1 MSQRK
6 AISKTNCLVRN
17 NQQTH
22 AGMRNLVGVQTKRYM
37 AVTEILF
44 KELPFRPD
52 RNQVFYIEN
61 GYDEVAND
69 FIHRHYFDLKSM
81 FSRIGMDFYYLPY
94 LLRERDIEAKVR
106 YYAPYLS
113 PKLLVQEVQSNA
125 FVPYISGA
133 GEKAALKPSF
143 LFEGRQDGYLG
154 DVKFLAVAFE
164 SIIASNVDI
173 VEQLMHLVI
182 STREAFYVEEQER
195 RLQES
200 RKYETERH
208 SMCCEIEENMACPS
222 AAPESDSIP
231 IHEKIVLDKSESRK
245 DNKTSSKPEGM
256 PGRLFNRAGIK
267 ASFCYN
273 EADEDET
280 PQKAQEE
287 IEEEQSLKET
297 AEILRDLRMTVQ
309 RLRLE
314 GVSLMAIHE
323 FIDKQEPL
331 SRMIITPDYR
341 IFLPDYNNMEIEM
354 GALPKAIYFLYLRY
368 PEGIVY
374 KHMPDYFSELLYI
387 YKQLRP
393 NTDEARLNLT
403 ITKVVNPLGN
413 ALNENIARIRKAF
426 VEKFDEHLANNYII
440 SGERGSEYSIPLD
453 RDMITWEE

>member
-1 MSQRK
+1 
-6 AISKTNCLVRN
+6 
-17 NQQTH
+17 
-22 AGMRNLVGVQTKRYM
+22 M
-37 AVTEILF
+37 AVDKILF

-61 GYDEVAND
+61 GYDGVVNN
-69 FIHRHYFDLKSM
+69 FISSHYFDLKSM

-113 PKLLVQEVQSNA
+113 PKLLVQKVQSNA
-125 FVPYISGA
+125 LVQFISDSEIRA
-133 GEKAALKPSF
+133 SLKPSF
-143 LFEGRQDGYLG
+143 LFEGRQEGYLG
-154 DVKFLAVAFE
+154 DVRFLAVAFD
-164 SIIASNVDI
+164 SLINSNVDI

-182 STREAFYVEEQER
+182 STREAFYIEEQEK

-200 RKYETERH
+200 QHLEAEQH
-208 SMCCEIEENMACPS
+208 SMCRKLEEDMACEPS
-222 AAPESDSIP
+222 MPCPSIAAGWNDHVQESRVT
-231 IHEKIVLDKSESRK
+231 EKSESRK
-245 DNKTSSKPEGM
+245 DRKSIKSEGEL
-256 PGRLFNRAGIK
+256 GRLFNRFGMR
-267 ASFCYN
+267 ASICYD
-273 EADEDET
+273 EADEEDA
-280 PQKAQEE
+280 PAKSQEE

-297 AEILRDLRMTVQ
+297 AEILRALRMTVQ

-368 PEGIVY
+368 PEGIIY
-374 KHMPDYFSELLYI
+374 KHMPDYFSELLNI

-440 SGERGSEYSIPLD
+440 SGERGLEYSVPLD
-453 RDMITWEE
+453 RDLIKWEE